1 MQLYKV
7 FITGLIFTL
16 VSYCLPPKLY
26 ANNNQQDIGN
36 ENSCST
42 QVHGN
47 GNNIFCVNIDPKA
60 VAREISQTL
69 NVPNSQPINNLL
81 NQIDQHQSN
90 QSSVSS
96 GVYGVLYLRWLDI
109 PNHEGYIIM
118 NGNYGLLRVA
128 YLNYSTGIVE
138 YVDQNISLI
147 FNQQGVPFLV
157 GSSVRYAG
165 TSTPNSTYLPDIFR
179 LDYNSQTNLFHLF
192 YACDAVAGI
201 ICSRINAQTVY

>member
-118 NGNYGLLRVA
+118 NGNYG
-128 YLNYSTGIVE
+128 
-138 YVDQNISLI
+138 
-147 FNQQGVPFLV
+147 
-157 GSSVRYAG
+157 
-165 TSTPNSTYLPDIFR
+165 
-179 LDYNSQTNLFHLF
+179 
-192 YACDAVAGI
+192 
-201 ICSRINAQTVY
+201 